1 MNQELTLRLVKR
13 FPILYQ
19 DYRSPMT
26 QTAMC
31 WGFDHGDGWFE
42 IIWQLSLAIEEELG
56 YSWTRKRWFLF
67 KKSFFRSWNTYVYKL
82 SPVRHDK
89 QIREGSGTRED
100 PYRWTVVEKAKD
112 DWLARAA
119 SKIFPDGRG
128 SNRRTWPYRLRTMG
142 FKAFIHWP
150 NTGLAVQQV
159 KEKFGTLRFYC
170 GGGESIYRFISL
182 AERLSAVTCEDCGK
196 RGTAN
201 DSGWITTLC
210 VECRGERK
218 QSSVALTPFNN
229 PQA

>member
-1 MNQELTLRLVKR
+1 MKKELTLRLVKR

-42 IIWQLSLAIEEELG
+42 IVWQLSLAIEEELD
-56 YSWTRKRWFLF
+56 YSWTRKRWLLF
-67 KKSFFRSWNTYVYKL
+67 KKSFFRSWNAFVYKL

-100 PYRWTVVEKAKD
+100 PFRWTVIEKAKD
-112 DWLARAA
+112 DWLARMAIA
-119 SKIFPDGRG
+119 IFGETDPAYSPKWSGKL
-128 SNRRTWPYRLRTMG
+128 RRLG
-142 FKAFIHWP
+142 FKAFVHSP
-150 NTGLAVQQV
+150 DTGLAVQQV

-170 GGGESIYRFISL
+170 GGGETIYKFISL

-196 RGTAN
+196 PGTQSNSA
-201 DSGWITTLC
+201 WICTLC
-210 VECRGERK
+210 EECRGERK
-218 QSSVALTPFNN
+218 QSSLRLTPHNS
-229 PQA
+229 AEA